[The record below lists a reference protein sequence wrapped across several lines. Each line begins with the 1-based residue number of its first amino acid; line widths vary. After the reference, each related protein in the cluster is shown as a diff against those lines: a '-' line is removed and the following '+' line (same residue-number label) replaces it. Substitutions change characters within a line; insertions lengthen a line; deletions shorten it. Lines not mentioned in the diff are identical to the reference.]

1 MKLYLD
7 KNIAK
12 GTPEEL
18 AKYKELISNHQ
29 LDRLK
34 EVSEELRYKPFPV
47 QGEADLEDFFKS
59 DEFYRVIVGS
69 SDLPKGTVI
78 RKMNNHTHADST
90 GEKYLYVGGNAL
102 EQIEVGKDNI
112 EDRFNFAK
120 QLGIRLMDSTDLS
133 HVTEGKYF
141 KVTEEHSDLSVGDVV
156 TIAKDD
162 RDNQPQCKD
171 KHGNFHYVYFR
182 DLELVEGHE
191 EAEDIVVEDSM
202 HDEGAFYTVTE
213 EAKDSPLTVGTIL
226 QHQHGNLFIDSIGHR
241 CRISRPSFVE
251 RGLTHGFE
259 DKIKQDRFELAKELG
274 IHLTSSTNFAVE
286 ASDRTFKLKE
296 EDTTL
301 TKGELVKIIRDDSD
315 RLPLVQSVEDSDR
328 RRDFVYISKLEV
340 VQDTFR
346 GIFGS
351 VKIDK
356 SSIGSTE
363 SSTDEEESPSTELKV
378 GDRVKVLKSEYGA
391 EEEATVTAVLED
403 GDVELAG
410 TSKSG
415 KYLTNWSN
423 HASNLKKIEEK
434 PLSFEVLQAKAYL
447 EDKSIEQVVEEEQ
460 SKYSQESTD
469 EEKSPSLEAHKY
481 YEVIDNGVFAD
492 SIEKGTVVK
501 AGNYNNLFN
510 CITSDGIPQVAH
522 PDELKLLQGSH
533 IKDRFEFAEMT
544 GVRLTFSTD
553 LAEECKDHL
562 FQLTHDEGY
571 SGSAFS
577 KGTAVKIDFDDGS
590 SMPRF
595 KDEEHEQFVYLGAL
609 KEIARPSK

>member
-29 LDRLK
+29 LDRFK
-34 EVSEELRYKPFPV
+34 EVSE
-47 QGEADLEDFFKS
+47 DLFSF
-59 DEFYRVIVGS
+59 G
-69 SDLPKGTVI
+69 
-78 RKMNNHTHADST
+78 HTH
-90 GEKYLYVGGNAL
+90 
-102 EQIEVGKDNI
+102 
-112 EDRFNFAK
+112 
-120 QLGIRLMDSTDLS
+120 
-133 HVTEGKYF
+133 
-141 KVTEEHSDLSVGDVV
+141 
-156 TIAKDD
+156 
-162 RDNQPQCKD
+162 
-171 KHGNFHYVYFR
+171 
-182 DLELVEGHE
+182 
-191 EAEDIVVEDSM
+191 EAEDIVEEDSM

-213 EAKDSPLTVGTIL
+213 EAGGSPLTVGTIL
-226 QHQHGNLFIDSIGHR
+226 LHQHGNLFIDSIGHR

-340 VQDTFR
+340 VQDNLE
-346 GIFGS
+346 
-351 VKIDK
+351 
-356 SSIGSTE
+356 STE

-423 HASNLKKIEEK
+423 HASNLKKIG
-434 PLSFEVLQAKAYL
+434 
-447 EDKSIEQVVEEEQ
+447 
-460 SKYSQESTD
+460 ESTD
-469 EEKSPSLEAHKY
+469 EEQTPSLEDNKY

-501 AGNYNNLFN
+501 AGNYTNLFN
-510 CITSDGIPQVAH
+510 CITSDGVPQIAH

-562 FQLTHDEGY
+562 FQLTHDEDY